1 MDNNNGNPSTGNKG
15 VFPGSVPQAPQQ
27 TGQPVQN
34 TQTAPQAPQQP
45 NVHHTGPQNTAP
57 QQSAAQPVNTDTE
70 TYFRLENKN
79 SEGQVS
85 SIIEIDLISYR
96 ERGVESRY
104 ISINTLGRNQENQQS
119 DTTIAIDNEEDFL
132 RFKKFV
138 SQLNWND

>member
-1 MDNNNGNPSTGNKG
+1 MDNNNASPSTGNKG

-27 TGQPVQN
+27 PAQPAPQQTGQPVQN
-34 TQTAPQAPQQP
+34 TQTAPQQPQAQPQAPVQP
-45 NVHHTGPQNTAP
+45 Q
-57 QQSAAQPVNTDTE
+57 AQPVNTDAE

-79 SEGQVS
+79 NEGQVS

>member
-1 MDNNNGNPSTGNKG
+1 
-15 VFPGSVPQAPQQ
+15 VPQAPQQ
-27 TGQPVQN
+27 PAQQV
-34 TQTAPQAPQQP
+34 QQP
-45 NVHHTGPQNTAP
+45 SLQHTGPQNTAP
-57 QQSAAQPVNTDTE
+57 QQPQPQPQAQPQAQPVNTDAE

-79 SEGQVS
+79 NEGQVS

-119 DTTIAIDNEEDFL
+119 DTTIAIDNEEDFI